1 MITSKNI
8 HEHVTIFELSQM
20 IRDAIEELD
29 DDESHYYALI
39 LKW

>member
-1 MITSKNI
+1 MITAKNI
-8 HEHVTIFELSQM
+8 YEHVTIFELSQM
-20 IRDAIEELD
+20 IRATIEELD